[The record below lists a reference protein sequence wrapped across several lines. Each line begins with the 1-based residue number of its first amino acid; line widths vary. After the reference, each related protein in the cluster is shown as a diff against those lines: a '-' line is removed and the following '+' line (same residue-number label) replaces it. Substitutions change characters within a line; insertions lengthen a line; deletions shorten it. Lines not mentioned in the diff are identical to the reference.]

1 MSFSKQ
7 TTTRF
12 PTEGVHRIQES
23 TDTAKISDENE
34 ILQAMLRGEL
44 FGMVE
49 CDIRVPDQWPSHFN
63 HSSMTPY
70 QYFEEMCPLFCT
82 TNVSFDVI
90 GEHMQQHARRFD
102 LSEKPRRLLI
112 GDMKARQI
120 LLTTPLLKWY
130 VEHGMEVTKIYQV
143 IEFTP
148 HRCFREFVKEVSD
161 NRRLGDT
168 HPDKSIFS
176 DTSKLHG
183 NSAYGVPSWI
193 RRSSNPKRTYKTWDR
208 SWWRSTN
215 RNLGNW
221 LLC

>member
-130 VEHGMEVTKIYQV
+130 VEHGMAVTKIYQV

-193 RRSSNPKRTYKTWDR
+193 RRSSNPKRTYKT
-208 SWWRSTN
+208 
-215 RNLGNW
+215 
-221 LLC
+221 